1 MSAQLEN
8 ELASLARSVYG
19 DNTVDFLVGALSS
32 VTTESQIQALVTSL
46 TQTAVTKLKKEQNET
61 QIYRSAI
68 PEMP

>member
-19 DNTVDFLVGALSS
+19 DNTVEFLVGALSS
-32 VTTESQIQALVTSL
+32 VTTESQIKALVTSL

>member
-1 MSAQLEN
+1 MSAQSEN

-19 DNTVDFLVGALSS
+19 DNTVEFLVGALSS
-32 VTTESQIQALVTSL
+32 VTTESQIKALVTSL

>member
-1 MSAQLEN
+1 MSAQSEN

-19 DNTVDFLVGALSS
+19 DNTVEFLVGALSS

>member
-19 DNTVDFLVGALSS
+19 DNTVEFLVGALSS

-61 QIYRSAI
+61 QICRSAI

>member
-19 DNTVDFLVGALSS
+19 DNTVEFLVGALSS

>member
-19 DNTVDFLVGALSS
+19 DNTVEFLVGALSS

-68 PEMP
+68 PEMS